1 MCVSKT
7 MEDNAAAWAE
17 RERKGLRGGRKV
29 TQSVKHLRP
38 THPTRYNRQQTNPNE
53 MNAKLLSLTVLAV
66 LAATSAVAV
75 VEASPG
81 TLSKDSP
88 LYPILQQATDSFKCE
103 GNACIFTLSDQTG
116 ENGTC
121 VPPKVP
127 RIPGN
132 RSPTVEEF
140 CAYHQSNPAELW
152 HSYA

>member
-1 MCVSKT
+1 
-7 MEDNAAAWAE
+7 
-17 RERKGLRGGRKV
+17 
-29 TQSVKHLRP
+29 
-38 THPTRYNRQQTNPNE
+38 

-88 LYPILQQATDSFKCE
+88 LYPLLQQATDHFKCE

-132 RSPTVEEF
+132 TNPTVEEF
-140 CAYHQSNPAELW
+140 WYGIPVKFEGLPDMAELKW
-152 HSYA
+152 THAA